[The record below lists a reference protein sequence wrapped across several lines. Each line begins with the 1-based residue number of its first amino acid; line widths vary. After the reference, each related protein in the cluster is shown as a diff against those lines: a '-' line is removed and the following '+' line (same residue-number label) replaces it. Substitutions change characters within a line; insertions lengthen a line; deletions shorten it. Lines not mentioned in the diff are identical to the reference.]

1 MKKHYSRVRVGVVF
15 ILLAMIFALFLA
27 RLAMVQIVRGDE
39 LRQKAK
45 RQYQETIEIPAAR
58 GGIFDVKGNKVAA
71 NTCFKSLF
79 AYPLTKQEITTAYRQ
94 LARTFGKSRS
104 ELKRKYRLSPKRFC
118 WIKRRLSPEETA
130 RFENL
135 DQPRGLYLREEPTR
149 CYPYGTI
156 GRGILGFVDL
166 DNRGKAGVELVMD
179 EYLSGSNGR
188 SIIQKD
194 GKGLQYPIHEVP
206 LREAVAG
213 RSVALTVDWNKQQIV
228 EEELQRAVE
237 KYNAKGGSAVFLDPY
252 TGAVI
257 AAADF
262 FPDRNPTDKPMK
274 LEAVAAVFEPG
285 SVFKL
290 ITAAAVLEDGNI
302 QPSDT
307 FFAEEGRWKLGR
319 HSLRDDHKYGWLTFR
334 QGFEYS
340 SNILIG
346 KVANRTGGDKVL
358 AMAKRFGFGRKTG
371 CGLNGE
377 SRGVIRRPGH
387 WSKFTTST
395 FAIGHGLSVTA
406 IQMAQAFAVIASGGY
421 LSQPYIVKAR
431 INDEGKVVERHRSR
445 SIKILDDKIV
455 SVLDGFLRGVIEN
468 GTGQPIADAPFPIA
482 GKTGTAEKPNL
493 ETGGY
498 HKNRFVASFAGYFP
512 ADSPLVAGVVVLDEP
527 GPVHYGGY
535 TAGPAFKNIAV
546 KFGAIDNYQLIPP
559 AEPSDERRRIAATPN
574 GKPTNVILP
583 DLRGMSPG
591 EAKYKLKKLG
601 LAPAFSGTE
610 GSVLAT
616 FPSAFSHLRSGDQ
629 VRCVMGKESE
639 NDFHMP
645 DLKGLTLREAVSVLD
660 HYGLPFTCRGR
671 GRVKDQKPKPGTVIT
686 DGELVK
692 LALARN
698 AGA

>member
-1 MKKHYSRVRVGVVF
+1 MKKHYSKVRIGVVF
-15 ILLAMIFALFLA
+15 ILLGMIFALFLA
-27 RLAMVQIVRGDE
+27 RLTMVQIVRGEE
-39 LRQKAK
+39 LRQRAK

-58 GGIFDVKGNKVAA
+58 GGIFDVKGNKVAG

-79 AYPLTKQEITTAYRQ
+79 AYPLTKQEITSAYRH
-94 LARTFGKSRS
+94 LARTFGESRS
-104 ELKRKYRLSPKRFC
+104 ELKRKYRLSPKKFC
-118 WIKRRLSPEETA
+118 WIKRRLSPEEMA
-130 RFENL
+130 RFENP
-135 DQPRGLYLREEPTR
+135 DQPCGLYLREEPTR

-166 DNRGKAGVELVMD
+166 DDCGKAGVELVMD

-194 GKGLQYPIHEVP
+194 GKGWQYPIHEVP
-206 LREAVAG
+206 IREAVAG
-213 RSVALTVDWNKQQIV
+213 RSVVLTVDWNKQQIV

-262 FPDRNPTDKPMK
+262 FPGRNPADKPMK
-274 LEAVAAVFEPG
+274 LEAVGAVFEPG
-285 SVFKL
+285 SIFKL
-290 ITAAAVLEDGNI
+290 ITAAAALEDGKI

-319 HSLRDDHKYGWLTFR
+319 NSLRDDHKHGWLTFR
-334 QGFEYS
+334 QGFECS
-340 SNILIG
+340 SNILMG

-358 AMAKRFGFGRKTG
+358 AMAKKFGFGRKTG

-377 SRGVIRRPGH
+377 SGGVVRRPGH

-421 LSQPYIVKAR
+421 LSQPYIVKAC
-431 INDEGKVVERHRSR
+431 INDEGKVVERHHSR
-445 SIKILDDKIV
+445 PIKILDDKVV
-455 SVLDGFLRGVIEN
+455 SILNSFLRGVVEN
-468 GTGQPIADAPFPIA
+468 GTGQPIVNAPFLIP

-512 ADSPLVAGVVVLDEP
+512 ADSPLVAGIVVLDEP
-527 GPVHYGGY
+527 GPIHYGGY
-535 TAGPAFKNIAV
+535 TAGPAFENIAI
-546 KFGAIDNYQLIPP
+546 KFGAIDNYKLIPP
-559 AEPSDERRRIAATPN
+559 VGPVAEREKIAKAPN
-574 GKPTNVILP
+574 GKPVNIILP

-591 EAKYKLKKLG
+591 KANYELKRLG
-601 LAPAFSGTE
+601 LRSVFSGT
-610 GSVLAT
+610 GSSVLAT
-616 FPSAFSHLRSGDQ
+616 FPSAFSHLQPGGQ
-629 VRCVMGKESE
+629 VRCVMGKRSE
-639 NDFHMP
+639 DDFRMP

-660 HYGLPFTCRGR
+660 YYGLPFTCRGQ
-671 GRVKDQKPKPGTVIT
+671 GRVENQKPKPGTIIT
-686 DGELVK
+686 GGAPVR
-692 LALARN
+692 LALTRN
-698 AGA
+698 AGV